1 MKATGRLLA
10 IMIAMGASSA
20 EAGQRMTLVLAAPLA
35 DDPYY
40 AAVYDEIL
48 DFQLG
53 YARAVA
59 AHDDVVILTDEEGY
73 AFFARHLPESL
84 LLRRPMPD
92 IWARDYTT
100 VTPTAPL
107 RFRYGAA
114 GQGGSQR
121 EADAVQADF
130 LAMARALGLSFAK
143 TDYILDGGNLVGDD
157 EDKVIVTDRFLE
169 DNGLSHDEG
178 VAVLGELLGVSRVAI
193 IPNDDPEGLAHADG
207 MVMFGDPD
215 TLFVT
220 AYDEPFRAE
229 VLGSLRAAFPDVTLV
244 ELPVGDPGEAVDP
257 RFSSACGL
265 YVNAVVTANAIY
277 VPQFGDPL
285 DAEALAIIRENTA
298 KAVVPIPSRG
308 VCAMGGSA
316 RCTVWQQA
324 GANAAK
330 LLAAAREG

>member
-1 MKATGRLLA
+1 MV
-10 IMIAMGASSA
+10 AMSVASA
-20 EAGQRMTLVLAAPLA
+20 EAGQPMTLVLAAPRA

-40 AAVYDEIL
+40 AEVYNEIL

-59 AHDDVVILTDEEGY
+59 AHDDVVILTDDQGH

-84 LLRRPMPD
+84 LLRRPMSD

-100 VTPTAPL
+100 VMPTAPL
-107 RFRYGAA
+107 RFRYSAA

-121 EADAVQADF
+121 EADRVQADF
-130 LAMARALGLSFAK
+130 AAMARALGLSFA
-143 TDYILDGGNLVGDD
+143 TADYTLDGGNLVGDD
-157 EDKVIVTDRFLE
+157 EDKAIVTDRFLE
-169 DNGLSHDEG
+169 DNRLSHDEG
-178 VAVLGELLGVSRVAI
+178 VAVLRELLGVSQVAI
-193 IPNDDPEGLAHADG
+193 IPNDDPVGLAHADG

-220 AYDEPFRAE
+220 EYNEPFRSE
-229 VLGSLRAAFPDVTLV
+229 VLGSLQAAFPDVTLV
-244 ELPVGDPGEAVDP
+244 ELPVGDPGEAMDP
-257 RFSSACGL
+257 RFSSACGV
-265 YVNAVVTANAIY
+265 YVNSVVTQTAIY

-285 DAEALAIIRENTA
+285 DTEALAIIRDNTA

-324 GANAAK
+324 GENAAK
-330 LLAAAREG
+330 LRAAARGG